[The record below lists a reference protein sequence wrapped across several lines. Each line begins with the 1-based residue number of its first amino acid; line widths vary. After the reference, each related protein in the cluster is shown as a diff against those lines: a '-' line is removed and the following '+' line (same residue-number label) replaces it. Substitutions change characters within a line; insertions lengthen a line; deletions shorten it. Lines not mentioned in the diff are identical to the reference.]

1 MLSIGMKKYAICLAV
16 LALSASC
23 TASLREKITQ
33 IILRKEQTNVKFGI
47 LVVEPRSRARV
58 FGYSE
63 SLALIPASNMKL
75 VTSFTAL
82 KYLGR
87 QFEYVTT
94 AAISD
99 KNLVIIGSGDPLLEL
114 ADENSTDSNGVG
126 DFLSDIVKALK
137 ERNITEIEDVLVDS
151 SVFEDVRVHPDW
163 PKEQLNRPYACEI
176 SGLNYNANCV
186 KILASIKNGQVVLRT
201 EPDTAYLTLTN
212 NVQPT
217 NKGESALAAYRT
229 EKENV
234 IEISGKYRKAASFDV
249 AIERPAKFFGTLL
262 AENLNKAGIKM
273 SGQVAEA
280 NVNPEKLQT
289 LVEHRTGIVKVL
301 QQCNKDSFHLAAEC
315 LFKTLGARQTG
326 GKWREPSHSGG
337 GSWQAGQKAITNYLV
352 SLGADAGSF
361 NIDDGSGLS
370 TQNKLSAG
378 IIIRVLSDAY
388 SSDLWPVFKET
399 LSAGGIDGTLR
410 KQFYQDRYRG
420 KVFAKTGYI
429 NGVRALSGICTANSG
444 KEYIFSILTNDA
456 NYKTKEAIFDI
467 VKAIIDEG

>member
-1 MLSIGMKKYAICLAV
+1 MKKYAICLAV

-23 TASLREKITQ
+23 MASLREKITQ
-33 IILRKEQTNVKFGI
+33 IILRKDQAKVKFGI

-63 SLALIPASNMKL
+63 TIALIPASNMKL

-114 ADENSTDSNGVG
+114 ADENSADSNEVG

-137 ERNITEIEDVLVDS
+137 ERNITEIKDIVLDS
-151 SVFEDVRVHPDW
+151 SVFDDVRVHPSW
-163 PKEQLNRPYACEI
+163 PKEQLNRPYACQI

-186 KILASIKNGQVVLRT
+186 KILASLKNGQVELQV
-201 EPDTAYLTLTN
+201 EPDTGYLTLIN
-212 NVQPT
+212 NVQPVS
-217 NKGESALAAYRT
+217 KGDSAIGAYRT

-234 IEISGKYRKAASFDV
+234 IVIGGKCRKAASFDV

-280 NVNPEKLQT
+280 NVNPEKLQILT
-289 LVEHRTGIVKVL
+289 EHRTGIVKVL
-301 QQCNKDSFHLAAEC
+301 QQCNKDSFQLAAEC
-315 LFKTLGARQTG
+315 MFKTLGARQETG
-326 GKWREPSHSGG
+326 GKG
-337 GSWQAGQKAITNYLV
+337 GSWQTGQKAVTNYLV

-429 NGVRALSGICTANSG
+429 NGVRALSGICTANNG